1 MVLMLR
7 SVVDS
12 VVSAVID
19 AKVVGGAVVVVV
31 LVALFEVPR
40 RIKVVT
46 FPGIHNTTQTI
57 KA

>member
-1 MVLMLR
+1 MCVC
-7 SVVDS
+7 VCVCD
-12 VVSAVID
+12 VIVS
-19 AKVVGGAVVVVV
+19 KVVGGAVVVV

-46 FPGIHNTTQTI
+46 FPGIHKTTQTI